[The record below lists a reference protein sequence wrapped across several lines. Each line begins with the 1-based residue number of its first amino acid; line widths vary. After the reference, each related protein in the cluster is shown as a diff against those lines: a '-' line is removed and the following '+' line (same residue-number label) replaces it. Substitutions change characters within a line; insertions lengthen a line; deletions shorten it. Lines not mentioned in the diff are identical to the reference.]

1 VQNSYLT
8 IPHFN
13 NKAIWVKNIYIY
25 HLILYNMNSF
35 LYQTP
40 ALLISAI
47 LFVLMILINWFGF
60 YVRQKESKRHPDN
73 VIEGLGPVEGSL
85 LGLLALLLSF
95 TFSLAAGKNDTRRK
109 VIVEEANNISTAIL
123 RCDMYPDS
131 TRKEFHGYFKDYV
144 DARIAY
150 YNAGIGNDKLNSS
163 LQLASTISGKIW
175 SRVTSLSQQNENVLR
190 SQQMIPALNAM
201 MDITTTRDAERNA
214 HVPESILWMLFLLTL
229 AGSFI
234 TGYGSKSKRF
244 SKIIVGCFALM
255 TVMTIYL
262 ILDLDR
268 PRRGIINM
276 DNTHEKIVE
285 LKALLKDK

>member
-1 VQNSYLT
+1 
-8 IPHFN
+8 
-13 NKAIWVKNIYIY
+13 
-25 HLILYNMNSF
+25 
-35 LYQTP
+35 LYQTT
-40 ALLISAI
+40 ALLIAAI
-47 LFVLMILINWFGF
+47 LFVSMILVNWFGF
-60 YVRQKESKRHPDN
+60 CVRQRELKLHPDN

-131 TRKEFHGYFKDYV
+131 IRKELHGYFKDYV

-150 YNAGIGNDKLNSS
+150 YNAGTDNDKLNSS
-163 LQLASTISGKIW
+163 QQLAGDLSGKIW
-175 SRVTSLSQQNENVLR
+175 SRVIGLSQQSENTLR

-214 HVPESILWMLFLLTL
+214 HVPESILWMLFLLTF

-234 TGYGSKSKRF
+234 TGYGSKSKHF
-244 SKIIVGCFALM
+244 NKIIVGCFALM
-255 TVMTIYL
+255 TAMTIYL

-276 DNTHEKIVE
+276 DKTHEKIVE
-285 LKALLKDK
+285 LKELLKDK